1 MEKYKL
7 VGIMNLFNIVPDF
20 VRPIFENDNK
30 LYFQISNEKTAI
42 ITEFVP
48 VKENAINNVILLNT
62 ITNNLK
68 KREDLTISNN
78 PLFAFQTSEEY
89 VFIGTFEEMRD
100 FFKSFKADNQILSDE
115 IRDFLNNKS

>member
-68 KREDLTISNN
+68 KREELTISNN

>member
-48 VKENAINNVILLNT
+48 VKENVINNVILLNT

-68 KREDLTISNN
+68 KREELTISNN

>member
-68 KREDLTISNN
+68 KREELTISNN

-100 FFKSFKADNQILSDE
+100 FFKSFKTDNQILSDE